1 MNYKLLIIL
10 SLAPV
15 VRALVA
21 MSIAGAAFPLCG
33 VMVLRLN
40 LIPMRYMLMHGVILG
55 GTISLA
61 LSMPML
67 PVVVIVNLILVA
79 LLMSLSKG
87 EQGGFGMG
95 SAAAMVTSMALASLI
110 MHKAGIMA
118 NNTLNLLW
126 GSPFALV
133 SSDIVLE
140 AVVAVCL
147 VAYIALNIRTLLAI
161 FYNAEVARSLGINVR
176 LHHTLMLVM
185 IALVIALAMKILGA
199 LLVDALL
206 VLPVLAAQQF
216 FSVLGSVTGKQT
228 GGMKKLF
235 VASSVCG
242 FVISVSGFLLSLVYD
257 LPPSAAIALVAGV
270 LYLLFVG
277 GQKAA
282 DACQNHVTF

>member
-1 MNYKLLIIL
+1 MNYQLSIIL

-15 VRALVA
+15 VRGLVA
-21 MSIAGAAFPLCG
+21 MAIAGAAFPLCG

-61 LSMPML
+61 LSLPML
-67 PVVVIVNLILVA
+67 PVVVVVNLLLVM
-79 LLMSLSKG
+79 LLLSISKA
-87 EQGGFGMG
+87 EQQGFGMG

-118 NNTLNLLW
+118 NNTLNILW

-133 SSDIVLE
+133 ASDIAAE
-140 AVVAVCL
+140 IIVAIFL
-147 VAYIALNIRTLLAI
+147 TAYIVMNIRTLLAI

-176 LHHTLMLVM
+176 FHYTLMIIM

-206 VLPVLAAQQF
+206 VLPVLAADKMLSAF
-216 FSVLGSVTGKQT
+216 KRTS
-228 GGMKKLF
+228 GMKKLF
-235 VASSVCG
+235 AASAVCG
-242 FVISVSGFLLSLVYD
+242 FVISVIGFALALVYD
-257 LPPSAAIALVAGV
+257 YPPSAAVAFTAGV
-270 LYLLFVG
+270 LYLVFVAVN
-277 GQKAA
+277 KFVSRAR
-282 DACQNHVTF
+282 